1 MDYDSFIEL
10 FAPSSETVCEFGDV
24 ILVADDGFHPIIKIR
39 VSSCILVG
47 ASKVF
52 KVLFSKRFAEG
63 HTMRTHPQEAGPTE
77 IQIKDLPQTLLL
89 LCKLLHLQDVVDS
102 FSPRQAR
109 ILGA

>member
-39 VSSCILVG
+39 VSSCILAG
-47 ASKVF
+47 ASKGF

-63 HTMRTHPQEAGPTE
+63 HTMRTHPRKPVLLRSRSKTYLRRFCCFVNFSICKTSSTPSA
-77 IQIKDLPQTLLL
+77 LP
-89 LCKLLHLQDVVDS
+89 KLD
-102 FSPRQAR
+102 
-109 ILGA
+109 LGA